1 VLDIPVVGVKSFS
14 DITQIYEDVVLHCE
28 IQFSSSV
35 EYLYWQQDY
44 RNLTVDNNVRYSGG
58 TIDSPSLTIHNVL
71 YDDTGYYT
79 CNAVSQSGTAT
90 SLVINLTVVGNGVG
104 KFV

>member
-1 VLDIPVVGVKSFS
+1 MLDIPVVGVKSFS
-14 DITQIYEDVVLHCE
+14 DITQIHEDVVLHCE

-44 RNLTVDNNVRYSGG
+44 SNLTVDNNVRYSGG

-79 CNAVSQSGTAT
+79 CNVVSQSGTGT
-90 SLVINLTVVGNGVG
+90 SLFINLTVVGNGVG